1 MTDHPVEALKAASS
15 HLRGNLAEEVA
26 SPDPSFSKD
35 GQVLVKFHGFYQQK
49 DRFEKTKPPVL
60 MLRGRIPGG
69 RLSAEQYLAWDHLA
83 DSYGDGTLRLTSRQ
97 SLELHGVLKGD
108 VKATLL
114 GLQAALQTTKGACG
128 DVVRTVTQ
136 APNPWL
142 RPDLAQLDVVVDRLA
157 SHFQATSNAY
167 AEIWLDG
174 ERVDPEREQERLYGP
189 TYLPR
194 KFKISVTVTGEN
206 LVDLYTNDLG
216 LAASFD
222 SKGFLNGFFVL
233 AGGGM
238 GMTHGDDTTFP
249 RVADLLGWIPP
260 AALLPVAEAV
270 VGVHRDEGNREDR
283 KRARLKYV
291 IARKGLPWF
300 RAEVE
305 ARAGITFEARAIPPW
320 HTTPVLGWLDRA
332 DGSLAL
338 GLSIRSGRIG
348 GPLKAA
354 LQEVVRT
361 FRPALQLS
369 PDQDLI
375 LLGLRP
381 EDRALVEVVF
391 SRHGHP
397 LKALDPLAARAMAC
411 VALPLCGLALAEAE
425 RILPD
430 RLDNIRGAL
439 SRQGLGDRSLIFRMT
454 GCANGCARPYTA
466 ELALVGQTAK
476 SYALYAGGDPE
487 GTRLA
492 FPVAHKL
499 TLEEFPSALDRL
511 FAAWATQGLQ
521 REAFGDFTARL
532 GADELRQVLEL
543 KAEADRVSPL
553 PWTSDSPLP

>member
-1 MTDHPVEALKAASS
+1 MTTSPVEALKAASS

-26 SPDPSFSKD
+26 SSDPSFSKD

-49 DRFEKTKPPVL
+49 DRFEKGKPPVL

-69 RLSAEQYLAWDHLA
+69 RLSAEQYLAWDDLA
-83 DSYGDGTLRLTSRQ
+83 DRYGDGTLRVTSRQ
-97 SLELHGVLKGD
+97 SIELHGVLKDD
-108 VKATLL
+108 VKATLQ
-114 GLQAALQTTKGACG
+114 GLHAALQTTKGACG

-142 RPDLAQLDVVVDRLA
+142 RPDLAQLDTVVDRLA

-174 ERVDPEREQERLYGP
+174 ERVDPEREQERLFGP

-194 KFKISVTVTGEN
+194 KFKFSVTVTGEN

-222 SKGFLNGFFVL
+222 SNGILDGFFVL

-249 RVADLLGWIPP
+249 RVADLLGWISP
-260 AALLPVAEAV
+260 AALIPVAEAV

-300 RAEVE
+300 KAEVE
-305 ARAGITFEARAIPPW
+305 TRAGIAFEARALPPW
-320 HTTPVLGWLDRA
+320 HTTPVLGWLERT

-348 GPLKAA
+348 GSLKAA
-354 LQEVVRT
+354 LREVVTT
-361 FRPALQLS
+361 FRPAVQLS

-381 EDRALVEVVF
+381 EDQALVEAVLA
-391 SRHGHP
+391 RHGQP
-397 LKALDPLAARAMAC
+397 LEALDPLTSRAMAC
-411 VALPLCGLALAEAE
+411 VALPLCGLALTEAE
-425 RILPD
+425 RVLPD
-430 RLDNIRGAL
+430 FLGEIRGAL
-439 SRQGLGDRSLIFRMT
+439 ARQGLGGRSLIFRMT

-499 TLEEFPSALDRL
+499 AVDEFPSALDRL
-511 FAAWATQGLQ
+511 FAAWAANGSQA
-521 REAFGDFTARL
+521 EAFGDFAARV
-532 GADELRQVLEL
+532 GADELRLAPEH
-543 KAEADRVSPL
+543 EG
-553 PWTSDSPLP
+553 

>member
-1 MTDHPVEALKAASS
+1 MTAHPVEALKAASN

-26 SPDPSFSKD
+26 SSDPSFSKD

-69 RLSAEQYLAWDHLA
+69 RLSAEQYLAWDDLA
-83 DSYGDGTLRLTSRQ
+83 DRYGDRTLRVTSRQ
-97 SLELHGVLKGD
+97 SIELHGVLKGE
-108 VKATLL
+108 VKATLQ
-114 GLQAALQTTKGACG
+114 GLHAALQTTKGACG

-142 RPDLAQLDVVVDRLA
+142 RPDLAQLDAVVDRLA

-174 ERVDPEREQERLYGP
+174 ERVDPEREQERLFGP

-194 KFKISVTVTGEN
+194 KFKFSATVTGEN

-216 LAASFD
+216 LAATFD
-222 SKGFLNGFFVL
+222 SNGILDGFFVL

-260 AALLPVAEAV
+260 GALIPVAEAV

-291 IARKGLPWF
+291 IALKGLPWF
-300 RAEVE
+300 KAEVE
-305 ARAGITFEARAIPPW
+305 ARAGIAFESRALPSW
-320 HTTPVLGWLDRA
+320 HTTPVLGWLDRT
-332 DGSLAL
+332 DGTLAL

-348 GPLKAA
+348 GSLKAA
-354 LQEVVRT
+354 LREVVMT
-361 FRPALQLS
+361 FRPAVQLS

-381 EDRALVEVVF
+381 EDRAFLEAVLAK
-391 SRHGHP
+391 HGQP
-397 LKALDPLAARAMAC
+397 LEAVDPLASRAMAC

-425 RILPD
+425 RVLPD
-430 RLDNIRGAL
+430 FLGEIRSAL
-439 SRQGLGDRSLIFRMT
+439 ARQGLGGRSLIFRMT

-476 SYALYAGGDPE
+476 SYALYVGGDPE

-499 TLEEFPSALDRL
+499 AVDKFPSTLDRL
-511 FAAWATQGLQ
+511 FAAWEAQGHPT
-521 REAFGDFTARL
+521 EGFGDFAARA
-532 GADELRQVLEL
+532 GGDALRQALER
-543 KAEADRVSPL
+543 EN
-553 PWTSDSPLP
+553 

>member
-1 MTDHPVEALKAASS
+1 MSTNAVEALKAASNY
-15 HLRGNLAEEVA
+15 LRGNLAEEVA
-26 SPDPSFSKD
+26 DPDPSFSKD

-69 RLSAEQYLAWDHLA
+69 RLSADQYLAWDNLA
-83 DSYGDGTLRLTSRQ
+83 ERYSDGTLRLTSRQ
-97 SLELHGVLKGD
+97 SIELHGVLKGD
-108 VKATLL
+108 VKAS
-114 GLQAALQTTKGACG
+114 LQGRHAALQTTKGACG

-142 RPDLAQLDVVVDRLA
+142 RPDLAQLDAVVDRLA

-174 ERVDPEREQERLYGP
+174 ERVDPEREQERIFGP

-194 KFKISVTVTGEN
+194 KFKFSVTVAGEN

-216 LAASFD
+216 LAATFD
-222 SKGFLNGFFVL
+222 SNGILDGFFVL

-249 RVADLLGWIPP
+249 RVADFLGWIPLT
-260 AALLPVAEAV
+260 ALIPVAEAV

-283 KRARLKYV
+283 KHARLKYV

-300 RAEVE
+300 KADVE
-305 ARAGITFEARAIPPW
+305 ARAGIIFEGRPLPPW
-320 HTTPVLGWLDRA
+320 HTTPVLGWLDRM
-332 DGSLAL
+332 DGTQAL

-348 GPLKAA
+348 GSLKAA
-354 LQEVVRT
+354 LREVVTT
-361 FRPALQLS
+361 FRPAIQLS

-375 LLGLRP
+375 LLGLKP
-381 EDRALVEVVF
+381 EDRSWVEAILA
-391 SRHGHP
+391 RHGQP
-397 LKALDPLAARAMAC
+397 LEALDPLASRAMAC

-425 RILPD
+425 RVLPD
-430 RLDNIRGAL
+430 FLGEIRSAL
-439 SRQGLGDRSLIFRMT
+439 ARQGLAGRSLVFRMT

-492 FPVAHKL
+492 FSVAHKL
-499 TLEEFPSALDRL
+499 AVDEFPSALDRL
-511 FAAWATQGLQ
+511 FSTWAAKGHQN
-521 REAFGDFTARL
+521 EAFGDFAARA
-532 GADELRQVLEL
+532 GADELRQILEP
-543 KAEADRVSPL
+543 VS
-553 PWTSDSPLP
+553 

>member
-1 MTDHPVEALKAASS
+1 MTTHPVEALKAASN

-26 SPDPSFSKD
+26 SSDPSFSKD

-69 RLSAEQYLAWDHLA
+69 RLSADQYLAWDDLA
-83 DSYGDGTLRLTSRQ
+83 DRYGDGTLRVTSRQ
-97 SLELHGVLKGD
+97 SIELHGVLKGD
-108 VKATLL
+108 VKATLQ
-114 GLQAALQTTKGACG
+114 GLHAALQTTKGACG

-142 RPDLAQLDVVVDRLA
+142 RPDLAQLDAVVDRLA

-174 ERVDPEREQERLYGP
+174 ERVDPEREQERLFGP

-194 KFKISVTVTGEN
+194 KFKFSATVAGEN
-206 LVDLYTNDLG
+206 LVDLYTNDVG
-216 LAASFD
+216 LAATFD
-222 SKGFLNGFFVL
+222 PDGILDGCFVV

-249 RVADLLGWIPP
+249 RVADLLGWIPI
-260 AALLPVAEAV
+260 AAVIPVAEAV
-270 VGVHRDEGNREDR
+270 VGIHRDEGNREER

-300 RAEVE
+300 KAEVE
-305 ARAGITFEARAIPPW
+305 ARAGIAFEARPLPPW
-320 HTTPVLGWLDRA
+320 HTTPVLGWLERM
-332 DGSLAL
+332 DGTLAL

-348 GPLKAA
+348 GSLKAA
-354 LQEVVRT
+354 LQEVVTT
-361 FRPALQLS
+361 FRPAVQLS

-375 LLGLRP
+375 LLGLKP
-381 EDRALVEVVF
+381 ADRALVEAVLA
-391 SRHGHP
+391 RHGHP
-397 LKALDPLAARAMAC
+397 LEAVDPLASRAMAC
-411 VALPLCGLALAEAE
+411 VALPFCGLALTEAE
-425 RILPD
+425 RVLPD
-430 RLDNIRGAL
+430 FLGELRSAL
-439 SRQGLGDRSLIFRMT
+439 ARQGLGGRSLIFRMT

-476 SYALYAGGDPE
+476 SYALYVGGDPE

-499 TLEEFPSALDRL
+499 AVDEFPPALDHL
-511 FAAWATQGLQ
+511 FAAWAAKGQPTEG
-521 REAFGDFTARL
+521 FGDFAARA
-532 GADELRQVLEL
+532 GADALRQVLGRE
-543 KAEADRVSPL
+543 S
-553 PWTSDSPLP
+553 